1 MVEVLK
7 LGKIIFHDVTSKVII
22 VDLVTRVLEKGT
34 PTSNKIKCLNT
45 QIIIVLTKDF
55 HIDLIYVWNKF
66 EWMANDENQD
76 DSNQH
81 TSHCNI
87 PEAKKKQNEENNFV

>member
-1 MVEVLK
+1 M
-7 LGKIIFHDVTSKVII
+7 
-22 VDLVTRVLEKGT
+22 
-34 PTSNKIKCLNT
+34 
-45 QIIIVLTKDF
+45 IVLTKDF